1 MMKLTHFFLLF
12 FVAISLSAC
21 GSSER
26 TSNRAQAEASNT
38 QAEVNNERLK
48 LIEEYKKCTA
58 DAGADSAKAETCES
72 YLKAAN
78 ALQ

>member
-1 MMKLTHFFLLF
+1 MKMIHFSLLLF
-12 FVAISLSAC
+12 VALSLLAC
-21 GSSER
+21 GSPER
-26 TSNRAQAEASNT
+26 QALRAQADASNT

-48 LIEEYKKCTA
+48 LIEEYQKCTA
-58 DAGADSAKAETCES
+58 DAGTDSAKAETCES

>member
-1 MMKLTHFFLLF
+1 MKLIHFFLLI
-12 FVAISLSAC
+12 FVAISLLAC

-26 TSNRAQAEASNT
+26 QADRAQAN
-38 QAEVNNERLK
+38 VNNERLK

-78 ALQ
+78 GLP